1 MLFTGLGIRDWGFG
15 KAGAAPWPA
24 PCVGPGMTAEFFES
38 PIPNPE
44 SRGER
49 QFALWIARLSTA
61 IAASWIDSD
70 RVGWAWQMRAR
81 SSAEP
86 LNSNV
91 STPPCKSSATPTP
104 TRHTEAGRAGKEG
117 GM

>member
-38 PIPNPE
+38 PIPNPD

-49 QFALWIARLSTA
+49 QFALSIARLSPA
-61 IAASWIDSD
+61 LAASWIDPD
-70 RVGWAWQMRAR
+70 RVGWAWHMRAR
-81 SSAEP
+81 APPQP
-86 LNSNV
+86 LTSILRTPSCPT
-91 STPPCKSSATPTP
+91 STTPTP
-104 TRHTEAGRAGKEG
+104 PPS
-117 GM
+117 

>member
-70 RVGWAWQMRAR
+70 RRSEEHTSELQSLMRISYAVFC
-81 SSAEP
+81 
-86 LNSNV
+86 LQKKNKKNIHNKL
-91 STPPCKSSATPTP
+91 T
-104 TRHTEAGRAGKEG
+104 
-117 GM
+117 

>member
-38 PIPNPE
+38 PIPNPD

-81 SSAEP
+81 SSARSEG
-86 LNSNV
+86 SGV
-91 STPPCKSSATPTP
+91 
-104 TRHTEAGRAGKEG
+104 GKEG
-117 GM
+117 VRTFASRWCRDH